1 MPTPLKI
8 YKSVAKEF
16 GVTDDKNVAPEARLG
31 FAREQSIQMK
41 QIVNRLVFDITQS
54 KVLEDNAKDDNTRSA
69 YEGKRRQYEN
79 DLRQTVASLST
90 TLELVKELQDE
101 VAED

>member
-1 MPTPLKI
+1 MPTPLEI

-16 GVTDDKNVAPEARLG
+16 GVTNDKNVLAEAKLS

-41 QIVNRLVFDITQS
+41 QIVNRLIFDITQS
-54 KVLEDNAKDDNTRSA
+54 KVLEDSAKDDNTRSA
-69 YEGKRRQYEN
+69 YEGKRRSYEN

-90 TLELVKELQDE
+90 TLELVKELEDE